1 MDSISGFTNLSCDH
15 HIVVYYLR
23 GIIPEVQLGR
33 GFADRN
39 SVCSGKVGEMTRM
52 QAETQAFQKNNEK
65 SRTHDYFAVANPS
78 GTWRVDTHTRLRNK

>member
-15 HIVVYYLR
+15 HIVACYLR
-23 GIIPEVQLGR
+23 GIIPEVRLGR

-52 QAETQAFQKNNEK
+52 QAETQAFQKTTK
-65 SRTHDYFAVANPS
+65 SLAPMTILLWLIPVARGES
-78 GTWRVDTHTRLRNK
+78 ILIQG